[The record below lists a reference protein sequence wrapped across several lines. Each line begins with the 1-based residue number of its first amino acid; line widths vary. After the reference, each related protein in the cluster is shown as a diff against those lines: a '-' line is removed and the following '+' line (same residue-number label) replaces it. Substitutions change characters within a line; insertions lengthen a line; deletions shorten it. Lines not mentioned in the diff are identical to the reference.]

1 MTAPGERASLLRR
14 LRASLEDLAADGV
27 DRLPRPAAAAASAPA
42 RAAREPQPQPQPAAR
57 ELAPSPTPRPPEP
70 QAPTTTLSLLG
81 PALAPLLV
89 PGDPA
94 AGLRAIRDELGDC
107 KRCRLCEGR
116 KNIVFGEGSPEARV
130 VFVGEGPGQTEDET
144 GRPFVGRAGELLTRM
159 IEAVGWTREQVY
171 ICNIVKCRPPQNRD
185 PMLDE
190 VAACRPFLDK
200 QLGAIRPTVIVALGK
215 PASSTLLGKPIAITR
230 ARGLWH
236 EWNGIPVMPTYHPA
250 YLLRNYTRET
260 RQAVWDDLR
269 AVRDRI
275 DGTADR

>member
-1 MTAPGERASLLRR
+1 MSAPGERASLLRR
-14 LRASLEDLAADGV
+14 LRASLEELAADGV
-27 DRLPRPAAAAASAPA
+27 DRVPRAAVRETMPAAPPPAPLVPEPEL
-42 RAAREPQPQPQPAAR
+42 RAAPPA
-57 ELAPSPTPRPPEP
+57 
-70 QAPTTTLSLLG
+70 TLSLLG
-81 PALAPLLV
+81 AALPDATV

-94 AGLRAIRDELGDC
+94 AGLRAIRAELGDC
-107 KRCRLCEGR
+107 RRCRLCEGR

-144 GRPFVGRAGELLTRM
+144 GRPFVGRAGELLTKM

-171 ICNIVKCRPPQNRD
+171 ICNIVKCRPPGNRD
-185 PMLDE
+185 PQLDE
-190 VAACRPFLDK
+190 VAACRGFLDK
-200 QLGAIRPTVIVALGK
+200 QLGTIRPIAIVALGK
-215 PASSTLLGKPIAITR
+215 PATSTLLGRPVAITK

-269 AVRDRI
+269 AVRARI
-275 DGTADR
+275 DGNADN